1 LNGLVGRSA
10 AFTLALDLLAK
21 VAVADTTVLFLGET
35 GVGKEVFAQALHRA
49 SRRADRP
56 FVAVNCAAIPENL
69 IEAELFGV
77 EKGAFTG
84 ANVSRPGRFERADG
98 GTLFLD
104 EVGTL
109 GIGAQGKLLRALQE
123 GEVERVGDVRAR
135 TVDVRVIAATNID
148 LKRAAREGGFRED
161 LWYRLSPFPIR
172 IPPLRDRRED
182 IPPLVE
188 HFLEKYARVLGKP
201 LVGLTSRAVDALF
214 LHPFPGN
221 IRELENRIERAA
233 ILVSD
238 GWPIDR
244 CHLFEDGEEPEGRVL
259 ALGPD
264 GRPAAPTEGDLVDGK
279 GLGGTGALGLE
290 GEGLDDRLVAEAVD
304 REIPLHVVEARMIRA
319 AVARTGGNL
328 SEAARHLG
336 MTRPQ
341 LAYRYRKILDEAK
354 GGVAAV

>member
-1 LNGLVGRSA
+1 
-10 AFTLALDLLAK
+10 
-21 VAVADTTVLFLGET
+21 
-35 GVGKEVFAQALHRA
+35 
-49 SRRADRP
+49 
-56 FVAVNCAAIPENL
+56 
-69 IEAELFGV
+69 
-77 EKGAFTG
+77 
-84 ANVSRPGRFERADG
+84 
-98 GTLFLD
+98 
-104 EVGTL
+104 
-109 GIGAQGKLLRALQE
+109 
-123 GEVERVGDVRAR
+123 
-135 TVDVRVIAATNID
+135 VRVIAATNID